1 VALALQWIGG
11 ERTNPM
17 KMIMTVSALDLAR
30 VFGGADKPWW
40 GDGPRPPIDVDA
52 LTKGPELGSPKEP
65 GVKYF
70 ERDHSGKTGA
80 QQAVENV
87 DRILGGYDKLNDA
100 GKAATRL
107 GRMVR
112 GR

>member
-1 VALALQWIGG
+1 
-11 ERTNPM
+11 
-17 KMIMTVSALDLAR
+17 
-30 VFGGADKPWW
+30 
-40 GDGPRPPIDVDA
+40 
-52 LTKGPELGSPKEP
+52 
-65 GVKYF
+65 VKYF
-70 ERDHSGKTGA
+70 ERDHSGKTGV